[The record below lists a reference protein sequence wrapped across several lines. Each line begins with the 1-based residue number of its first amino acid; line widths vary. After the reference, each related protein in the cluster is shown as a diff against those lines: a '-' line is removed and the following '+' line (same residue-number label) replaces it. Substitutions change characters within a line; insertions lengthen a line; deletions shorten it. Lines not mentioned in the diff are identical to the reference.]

1 MMVVLLV
8 QKGVNVKTE
17 NGRRALIQVV
27 KDGDTESAKAL
38 LDAGVEATQLDK
50 EGHSAL
56 WYAVT
61 RRNLGLAK
69 LFVEH
74 VDQQAL
80 SEALYWVLEAAKDNT
95 WFLQLELEDL
105 CYPVLELLVEEGADV
120 TTKHG
125 ERTLLHLAMRMP
137 KAVRLL
143 MKKGADINKKYMG
156 QSVLYA
162 AVEGGNWKT
171 VELLVQEG
179 ADINTKYIGKSVL
192 YAAVEG
198 GNREIVELLV
208 QKGADVNTMYE
219 DETVLEA
226 ALAAAERKSHCW
238 DVVELLLRNGAN
250 INNVYNNFGGMTL
263 VHHLVG
269 VAPNTL
275 MELLVDKC
283 RESINDKD
291 EDGMTALHHALD
303 ASSTLPLLWKN
314 VGLLL
319 KNGARADELD
329 NKGQTPKDLL
339 ILNGNRRE
347 GDEEKYDKLLTR
359 YGS

>member
-1 MMVVLLV
+1 V
-8 QKGVNVKTE
+8 
-17 NGRRALIQVV
+17 
-27 KDGDTESAKAL
+27 
-38 LDAGVEATQLDK
+38 
-50 EGHSAL
+50 
-56 WYAVT
+56 
-61 RRNLGLAK
+61 
-69 LFVEH
+69 
-74 VDQQAL
+74 
-80 SEALYWVLEAAKDNT
+80 
-95 WFLQLELEDL
+95 
-105 CYPVLELLVEEGADV
+105 
-120 TTKHG
+120 
-125 ERTLLHLAMRMP
+125 
-137 KAVRLL
+137 
-143 MKKGADINKKYMG
+143 
-156 QSVLYA
+156 
-162 AVEGGNWKT
+162 
-171 VELLVQEG
+171 
-179 ADINTKYIGKSVL
+179 
-192 YAAVEG
+192 
-198 GNREIVELLV
+198 
-208 QKGADVNTMYE
+208 
-219 DETVLEA
+219 
-226 ALAAAERKSHCW
+226 
-238 DVVELLLRNGAN
+238 RNGAN